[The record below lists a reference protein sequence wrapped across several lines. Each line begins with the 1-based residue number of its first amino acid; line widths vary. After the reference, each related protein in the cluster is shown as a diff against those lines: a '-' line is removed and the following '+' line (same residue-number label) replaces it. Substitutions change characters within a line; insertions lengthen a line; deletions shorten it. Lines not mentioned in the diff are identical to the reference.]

1 MAHVDVCRLCVRS
14 LSATAAVPELLH
26 PSIRSSKLGTRSFN
40 PSGIGRA
47 PKKHISKIWT
57 GISRINPLIMKPNKV
72 GDIPIKCLC
81 LCAVG
86 GPGFWVQSFGF
97 LGSYEFRV

>member
-57 GISRINPLIMKPNKV
+57 PGISRINPLIMKPNKV
-72 GDIPIKCLC
+72 GISYKMLMPMCCWGSRVL
-81 LCAVG
+81 
-86 GPGFWVQSFGF
+86 GPK
-97 LGSYEFRV
+97 FRVSGEL